1 MKKILSMFLVLCMIV
16 TMLPVTATAEE
27 TEKTIPQDNNI
38 MADGLIAPMSA
49 TTYDIWV
56 GGVQVTGE
64 NMNSVTG
71 SGITGTVSYDP
82 DTLTLT
88 LSGATI
94 TSSHAVSAARY
105 GIYAPGGLNLKLVGT
120 NTITFGSG
128 DTAYGICTQ
137 YSDLQIS
144 TEHNGSLTIT
154 TNGNFG
160 IYSDNLTINS
170 DEITTVRAVI
180 WGTESVEI
188 SGGTVTSTG
197 GVYGI
202 VAQSSFITISNA
214 TVTAS
219 GSTAALVSS
228 GGSPDFTGMQVT
240 ASIDE
245 SGTPSVPYDASNL
258 ANYKYIK
265 VEPSAVGTDVAQ
277 IGAQGYPT
285 LQAAVD
291 DVSEGQTIMLL
302 DDIYLTGTVT
312 VGIGISK
319 NFTLDLNGKTLR
331 CNSGSVITH
340 QGTGTLTIADS
351 GSGGMVIGYA
361 NSPTIYNHGSG
372 TVYISGGT
380 VSSTLTNVSTIYNL
394 STGIVHVSDGIV
406 RRGAGGMY
414 AIENYGNG
422 TVELSGGTIEQQ
434 SGVAISIRAEGSGK
448 IIIASGEPVIK
459 GSTWALNAAPDLG
472 DYYNVRITASKTKTD
487 GTETSVIT
495 KEDIDT
501 RAKVEAYKYLKFEP
515 AAPLANTIPNIQIDF
530 VSERLTGFV
539 LGEQYT
545 INGSSSFTIPEGEV
559 YSIPEQLM
567 GESVSIIHKGNG
579 TTTSDSPAQI
589 LSVPARPTAPTDSDY
604 TVEHET
610 TAGTN
615 DGKLKVSIPECE
627 YRPLNNYSGFWLDIP
642 QNEWKENLPPDTYYV
657 RKKAVENT
665 SFASE
670 NSTAIVI
677 NAGAPLPALVSNLS
691 VGDVTLD
698 PLTVGYVTS
707 TYKSFVITNS
717 GDAQATIRNVTTD
730 NPSVF
735 SIHPGQSFVDAG
747 SSINSWQIRTETGLA
762 AGTYS
767 ATITV
772 TYDDDRTT
780 TSAVSI
786 TINAPVNHDSTGRS
800 SSSSNNSMPVI
811 VTLPTAVNPDSPTQ
825 GEIKVPGT
833 VDGNGN
839 VTASI
844 TDKTVTDA
852 FDKALTEAKKNSI
865 EQNGITVV
873 LRVDTGN
880 KTGSNITVNLPKT
893 VQDTIIA
900 KKIINTIVVVDNPGI
915 RIGMDLETVK
925 EINKQAKTDVN
936 ITAAR
941 THGSKLTADAKKA
954 IGSRPVFDL
963 MVNYGN
969 GNTIRGFGTGS
980 VSITLPYTLAPNERA
995 ENVQAVYVDESG
1007 NVHWLKNSVYDNTEK
1022 VLRFTTNHFSAYGVG
1037 YKQSYSA
1044 FTDIA
1049 GHWAKEDI
1057 EFVTEH
1063 RIFNGTSDTTFSPD
1077 TDMTRGM
1084 FITVLGRF
1092 ANADVSTYTNS
1103 SFIDVKDD
1111 AYYMSYIEWANKNNI
1126 AGGIGDYKF
1135 EPDQSVTREQMAFI
1149 INNYAKNLGY
1159 TLPGVHAENT
1169 FADNDEISS
1178 YAKEA

>member
-27 TEKTIPQDNNI
+27 TEKTIPPDNKI
-38 MADGLIAPMSA
+38 TKDGLIAPPSA

-56 GGVQVTGE
+56 GGVQVTSE
-64 NMNSVTG
+64 NKGAVTG
-71 SGITGTVSYDP
+71 TGITGTVTYDP
-82 DTLTLT
+82 DTSILTLN
-88 LSGATI
+88 GATI
-94 TSSHAVSAARY
+94 NGTYEGTWIDSDTTAYY
-105 GIYAPGGLNLKLVGT
+105 GIYADTALKIELVGDSTITGKNLLNIASIGIYTGSTLNLS
-120 NTITFGSG
+120 GSG
-128 DTAYGICTQ
+128 SLYVSGGTGK
-137 YSDLQIS
+137 YS
-144 TEHNGSLTIT
+144 T
-154 TNGNFG
+154 G
-160 IYSDNLTINS
+160 IYSTGSITIAS
-170 DEITTVRAVI
+170 GDITA
-180 WGTESVEI
+180 
-188 SGGTVTSTG
+188 TSTG
-197 GVYGI
+197 EQTTSI
-202 VAQSSFITISNA
+202 AIASNNMITISNGTVVA
-214 TVTAS
+214 TANTIAANSYGIWATNYFTINDGTVTAS
-219 GSTAALVSS
+219 GKVGFRGDSTIAIS
-228 GGSPDFTGMQVT
+228 GGVVNATGSVHGIYSVLTVTGGTVTIKGGDLQALDGSLTTSGYAGCIVT
-240 ASIDE
+240 ADTNKD
-245 SGTPSVPYDASNL
+245 GNGAAAYNVANL
-258 ANYKYIK
+258 ATYKYIK
-265 VEPSAVGTDVAQ
+265 VEP
-277 IGAQGYPT
+277 
-285 LQAAVD
+285 
-291 DVSEGQTIMLL
+291 
-302 DDIYLTGTVT
+302 
-312 VGIGISK
+312 
-319 NFTLDLNGKTLR
+319 
-331 CNSGSVITH
+331 
-340 QGTGTLTIADS
+340 
-351 GSGGMVIGYA
+351 
-361 NSPTIYNHGSG
+361 
-372 TVYISGGT
+372 
-380 VSSTLTNVSTIYNL
+380 
-394 STGIVHVSDGIV
+394 
-406 RRGAGGMY
+406 
-414 AIENYGNG
+414 
-422 TVELSGGTIEQQ
+422 
-434 SGVAISIRAEGSGK
+434 
-448 IIIASGEPVIK
+448 PV
-459 GSTWALNAAPDLG
+459 
-472 DYYNVRITASKTKTD
+472 
-487 GTETSVIT
+487 
-495 KEDIDT
+495 
-501 RAKVEAYKYLKFEP
+501 
-515 AAPLANTIPNIQIDF
+515 PLANTTPNIQIDF
-530 VSERLTGFV
+530 SSETLTGFV
-539 LGEQYT
+539 SGGQYT
-545 INGSSSFTIPEGEV
+545 INGSSSFTIPDGEV
-559 YSIPEQLM
+559 LSIHSEWM
-567 GESVSIIHKGNG
+567 GGNVSIVHKGNG
-579 TTTSDSPAQI
+579 ATTSDSPAQL
-589 LSVPARPTAPTDSDY
+589 LSIPVRPAAPTNDDY

-610 TAGTN
+610 TAGAN
-615 DGKLKVSIPECE
+615 DGKLKLTISNCE
-627 YRPLNNYSGFWLDIP
+627 FRPLNNYSGFWLDIP

-657 RKKAVENT
+657 RKKAVENI

-677 NAGAPLPALVSNLS
+677 NAGAPVPALVSDLS

-698 PLTVGYVTS
+698 SLTVGYVTS
-707 TYKSFVITNS
+707 AYKSFVITNS

-852 FDKALTEAKKNSI
+852 FDKTLTEAKKNSI

-915 RIGMDLETVK
+915 GIGMDLETVK

-969 GNTIRGFGTGS
+969 GNTIRGFGAGS

-1063 RIFNGTSDTTFSPD
+1063 RIFNGTSDTIFSPD

-1103 SFIDVKDD
+1103 SFIDVKDN

-1178 YAKEA
+1178 YAKEAVKQMQAAGIISGKNGNLFNPQGTVTRAEMSAVLHRFSIIHK